1 MKLTPLNEYELVILS
16 HATIRCL
23 ISNGIL
29 SKEDI
34 MADLAR
40 QGIGAD
46 MAFRLKAALDDVPD
60 H

>member
-34 MADLAR
+34 MACQSA
-40 QGIGAD
+40 
-46 MAFRLKAALDDVPD
+46 LKIFQSSASKSFHLV
-60 H
+60 